1 MIQQIIK
8 RRHHRLVDG
17 VETQRILPSSELQMV
32 GPYIL
37 FDHIGPFDLD
47 PGFPITC
54 DAPPHPHIGLAALT
68 YLFDGA
74 LTHRDSLGFEQA
86 IRPGDVNWMI
96 SGRGITHSERL
107 ELAHING
114 ARVHGFQIWAALPKE
129 AEQVPP
135 SFSHYAESDL
145 PRWSEQGL
153 AGHVIAGSI
162 EGLSA
167 PSPTYSPQFCAR
179 WTIAEGTHRVVPA
192 EYSERAVY
200 LVSGL
205 LEISGRRIHPG
216 QMVVFET
223 GKDATIIARAG
234 STVIIFGGEPIGNR
248 IIFWNFVS
256 SSRERIQQAVVDW
269 QQQRFKPPIDED
281 RGSAYHPAAAAIE
294 SAAAN
299 PYHIDRKRSG
309 AQVEI
314 EKNRNISDNKLSP
327 RDCFIV
333 ICASSLLLWL
343 AIFSIIKKIIS

>member
-17 VETQRILPSSELQMV
+17 LETQRILPSSDLQMI

-37 FDHIGPFDLD
+37 LDHIGPFDLD

-54 DAPPHPHIGLAALT
+54 DAPPHPHIGVAALT

-86 IRPGDVNWMI
+86 IRPGEVNWMI

-107 ELAHING
+107 ELARTNG
-114 ARVHGFQIWAALPKE
+114 ARIHGFQIWAALPQD
-129 AEQVPP
+129 AEQVAP
-135 SFSHYAESDL
+135 SFFHYPESDL

-179 WTIAEGTHRVVPA
+179 WTIAEGTHRIVPA

-269 QQQRFKPPIDED
+269 QQQRFKLPVDED
-281 RGSAYHPAAAAIE
+281 RGSAYHPAAIE

-299 PYHIDRKRSG
+299 LYNIDRKRSG
-309 AQVEI
+309 VHLEI
-314 EKNRNISDNKLSP
+314 EENRNKSDNKLSS
-327 RDCFIV
+327 RASFIV
-333 ICASSLLLWL
+333 ICASSLFLWVT
-343 AIFSIIKKIIS
+343 IITIIQKISS